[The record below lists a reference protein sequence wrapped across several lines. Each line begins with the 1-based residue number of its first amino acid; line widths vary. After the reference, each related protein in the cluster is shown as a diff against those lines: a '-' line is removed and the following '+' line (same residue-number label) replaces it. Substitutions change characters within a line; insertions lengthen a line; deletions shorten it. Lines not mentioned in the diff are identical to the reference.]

1 MSEYRVMS
9 WVLGG
14 ALAVM
19 FIMFL
24 IAAHDRDTARRAV
37 IEADG
42 ATITVTCKDSDNDQ

>member
-1 MSEYRVMS
+1 MNEYRAMS

-14 ALAVM
+14 ALFVM
-19 FIMFL
+19 LLMFL
-24 IAAHDRDTARRAV
+24 MATHDRDTARRAI